1 MKRKYDDPEER
12 RKRQVEQKERRE
24 GR

>member
-12 RKRQVEQKERRE
+12 RKRQVEQKERRG